1 MDPKTLQAILTTTS
15 MEEKSSEVF
24 VDSNFFIALLNK
36 EDSVHTEAMAISK
49 KLAEKNVSYIISN
62 LVFAEIVTVTSMKA
76 GRATAVQG
84 GEKLLNSSRL
94 QVTYIDESLQKESW
108 DVFQKVDQK
117 NISFVDCS
125 IIAVMRSEGIRQLLT
140 FDKKYFTK
148 LQKKFRFSFYE

>member
-1 MDPKTLQAILTTTS
+1 

-36 EDSVHTEAMAISK
+36 EDSLHAEAMAISK
-49 KLAEKNVSYIISN
+49 ELAAKNISYAISN

-84 GEKLLNSSRL
+84 GEKLINSSR
-94 QVTYIDESLQKESW
+94 VRVAYIDENLHKESW
-108 DVFQKVDQK
+108 DIFQQTEQK

-125 IIAVMRSEGIRQLLT
+125 IIAAMESEGITEILT
-140 FDKKYFTK
+140 FDRKDFTK
-148 LQKKFRFSFYE
+148 LQKKFRFSFYK